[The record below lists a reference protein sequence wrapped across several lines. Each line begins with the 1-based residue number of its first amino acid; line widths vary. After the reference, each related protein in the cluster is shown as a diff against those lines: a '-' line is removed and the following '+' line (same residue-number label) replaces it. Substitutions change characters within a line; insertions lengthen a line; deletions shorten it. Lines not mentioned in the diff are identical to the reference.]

1 MTFHKEGYVSLLI
14 VFVLGALLIGSAHFI
29 FPEYVLVLAL
39 AVLITT
45 FFLVVILQFF
55 RSPNRKTIANESGI
69 IAPADGKVVVIEE
82 VEDTEYFKKKVRQ
95 ESIFMSP
102 LNVHINW
109 YPVSGEVVY
118 SKYHAG
124 KFLVA
129 WNPKSSTDNERH
141 SVVVKHPKYGE
152 ILVKQIAGAV
162 ARRIVNY
169 SKVGEQVEQGEEMGF
184 IKFGSR
190 VDLLIPLDS
199 KINVE
204 LDQVSK
210 GRQLLVSTFNQ

>member
-82 VEDTEYFKKKVRQ
+82 VEDTEYFK
-95 ESIFMSP
+95 E
-102 LNVHINW
+102 
-109 YPVSGEVVY
+109 
-118 SKYHAG
+118 
-124 KFLVA
+124 
-129 WNPKSSTDNERH
+129 KS
-141 SVVVKHPKYGE
+141 
-152 ILVKQIAGAV
+152 
-162 ARRIVNY
+162 
-169 SKVGEQVEQGEEMGF
+169 
-184 IKFGSR
+184 
-190 VDLLIPLDS
+190 
-199 KINVE
+199 
-204 LDQVSK
+204 
-210 GRQLLVSTFNQ
+210 